1 MLMSW
6 LITEDPWWTY
16 AIRGALTYL
25 GLLILMRLAGK
36 RAFGD
41 LSAFD
46 VILLALVGGTLR
58 TAVIG
63 HDASITSAFV
73 GVISM
78 LATDKAL
85 GWLSARS
92 ERFNRLIEGYPVHI
106 VRNGQRVPEA
116 MRSANLPDAALDRA
130 LHAAGRESEEAVD
143 HGRLEPNGKI
153 TFIMRK

>member
-25 GLLILMRLAGK
+25 GLLVLMRLAGK

-46 VILLALVGGTLR
+46 VILLALAGGTLR

-92 ERFNRLIEGYPVHI
+92 ERINRLVEGYPVHI
-106 VRNGQRVPEA
+106 VRNGRRVPEA

-130 LHAAGRESEEAVD
+130 LHAAGRETEEAVS

-153 TFIMRK
+153 TFIMRQ

>member
-1 MLMSW
+1 MLMAW
-6 LITEDPWWTY
+6 LMTEDPWWTY

-25 GLLILMRLAGK
+25 GLLVLMRLAGK

-46 VILLALVGGTLR
+46 VILLALAGGTLR

-73 GVISM
+73 GVTSM
-78 LATDKAL
+78 LATDKVL

-106 VRNGQRVPEA
+106 VRNGRRVPKA

-130 LHAAGRESEEAVD
+130 LHSAGRETEEAIRL
-143 HGRLEPNGKI
+143 GRLEPNGKI
-153 TFIMRK
+153 TFIVRE

>member
-1 MLMSW
+1 MLTSW

-16 AIRGALTYL
+16 AVRGALTYL
-25 GLLILMRLAGK
+25 GLLVLMRLAGK

-46 VILLALVGGTLR
+46 VILLALAGGTLR

-63 HDASITSAFV
+63 HDASITSAFI

-85 GWLSARS
+85 GWLSARYK
-92 ERFNRLIEGYPVHI
+92 RVNRVFEGYPVEI
-106 VRNGQRVPEA
+106 VRDGRRLPDALRRV
-116 MRSANLPDAALDRA
+116 NLPDAALDRA
-130 LHAAGRESEEAVD
+130 LHSAGRETEADVLL
-143 HGRLEPNGKI
+143 GRLEPNGKI
-153 TFIMRK
+153 TFIVRE

>member
-16 AIRGALTYL
+16 AVRGALTYL
-25 GLLILMRLAGK
+25 GLLVLMRLAGK

-63 HDASITSAFV
+63 HDASVTSAFV
-73 GVISM
+73 GVTSM

-106 VRNGQRVPEA
+106 VRNGRRVREA

-143 HGRLEPNGKI
+143 QGRLEPNGKI
-153 TFIMRK
+153 TFIMRE